1 MLFLYG
7 VAESGGIF
15 AELFFKALN
24 KVGHGGITALLSN
37 LLYRM
42 IGLQQHLAGVSKTNV
57 V

>member
-7 VAESGGIF
+7 VAEGGGVF

-24 KVGHGGITALLSN
+24 KVGHGGIAALLGD

-42 IGLQQHLAGVSKTNV
+42 IGLQ
-57 V
+57 